1 MDIVA
6 IQLSIAQG
14 VTLAQLGLTPGINFT
29 TTNLPGLHS
38 IQFRLAAESIG
49 PSNKSS
55 TSSND
60 ATSNEGGDGT
70 QVNWAL
76 SIGKIQHARFP
87 QGNGIRVDSHIVAGQ
102 DTIITSDFDS
112 VIAKIIVTAPT
123 WQDVVRKAQRALRE
137 TKIVGV
143 KTNLDVLRAIAAD
156 EAFRSG
162 ICDTR
167 WLEGNQ
173 SRLVE
178 EGRLLTERLEAEQAI
193 VARGVQGGRNGD
205 SSVSTSQSSNSAS
218 FVNTTLMFRK
228 GDAWSITLLSK
239 DEDSKTK
246 TNPSPT
252 STSVATTAAP
262 THHLELSRVLRNEFP
277 ASMSADVT
285 LSSAT
290 DGSSAAY
297 TMHLAS
303 TSSSSVA
310 TLSQHRHR
318 RGDPGHAG
326 HVVAP
331 FSGKLMEVLV
341 DEGDVVK
348 QGDVVCVIRQMKME
362 LEVRSPRAGTVTWVC
377 EVEDEEEIGE
387 GVLVCELVL
396 DSEDGMMWRPK
407 L

>member
-14 VTLAQLGLTPGINFT
+14 ATLAQLGLTPGANFT
-29 TTNLPGLHS
+29 TTNLPRLHS
-38 IQFRLAAESIG
+38 IQFRLTAESIG
-49 PSNKSS
+49 PSNTSS

-60 ATSNEGGDGT
+60 ATSNEGDDGT

-76 SIGKIQHARFP
+76 SIGKIQHARFS

-137 TKIVGV
+137 TQIVGV

-173 SRLVE
+173 GRLVE

-205 SSVSTSQSSNSAS
+205 SSVSTSQSSSSTA

-228 GDAWSITLLSK
+228 GDAWSITLLPK

-246 TNPSPT
+246 TKPSPT
-252 STSVATTAAP
+252 SAAP

-277 ASMSADVT
+277 TSMSAEVT
-285 LSSAT
+285 LSSAA

-303 TSSSSVA
+303 TSSSSAA

-362 LEVRSPRAGTVTWVC
+362 LEVRSPRAGTVAWVC

-396 DSEDGMMWRPK
+396 DSEDGSVGRPK